1 MLCKI
6 FFSLLSLTLITG
18 TVIFARAQQNED
30 ENVRGAFLTSRPSG
44 SAANSP
50 KKSTGTRRKKARR
63 TGTAKST
70 NQSVSENRTKTAAD
84 VGTNN
89 SSVMPK
95 SLSTAPIG
103 LGYTLYARDTRGD
116 AVRVDPAREFH
127 AGDRIRLSLESNT
140 DGYLYVFHTEN
151 DGEPEMIF
159 PDARLNEGDNA
170 IDAHV
175 PYEVPSSAESDE
187 RLRWFT
193 FDQNPANERLYIVV
207 TREPLPA
214 VPTGEELMNYCRAHK
229 SRCPWRPLPAIW
241 TELRAVANAR
251 VAMNKSRTYGQAQ
264 TASEREATTRGLGL
278 RQGAPE
284 PSVIRMNV
292 SSSTGILVTALDL
305 IHK

>member
-1 MLCKI
+1 MLSKI
-6 FFSLLSLTLITG
+6 FCSLLSLMFIAG
-18 TVIFARAQQNED
+18 IVIFASAQQGED

-70 NQSVSENRTKTAAD
+70 NQSAGENTTKTAD
-84 VGTNN
+84 LGTNN
-89 SSVMPK
+89 NSVAPK
-95 SLSTAPIG
+95 SLSTTPIG
-103 LGYTLYARDTRGD
+103 LGYTLYARDARGR

-127 AGDRIRLSLESNT
+127 AGDQIRLSLEANT
-140 DGYLYVFHTEN
+140 DSYLYVFHTEN

-207 TREPLPA
+207 TREPLPG
-214 VPTGEELMNYCRAHK
+214 VPTGEELINYCQANK
-229 SRCPWRPLPAIW
+229 NRCPWRPLPAMW
-241 TELRAVANAR
+241 TALRAAANAR
-251 VAMNKSRTYGQAQ
+251 AAVNKSMTYGQAQ

-292 SSSTGILVTALDL
+292 SSNTGILVTALDL